1 MPYTPLPSF
10 GAVSVGS
17 SQGTMPTYGTNL
29 RDFSQL
35 LDTNNALH
43 IENYWIHGSG
53 RLVKRK
59 GSTQTFDTTES
70 DTSSLWKEYVN
81 GLEIVGYGAKI
92 RGYDSATGTFTNIKT
107 DFTASNGG
115 FSGVRTGDYFFVT
128 NILDGMW
135 RISRTFTYSQL
146 QASGATQNKFTI
158 TNTSGAIGATI
169 TGVTSGA
176 TANVV
181 SSTGT
186 TTITAV
192 VNTIV
197 GTFVHGESITSGTL
211 VGAALTNINP
221 FTTALRITGATSG
234 ATAIVLEDSDAG
246 ATGTLTLGS
255 ISGTFVNG
263 EVITDTA
270 TPAGRG
276 TLTSAVSFTITAV
289 TAAPKAKYVDFA
301 GNRLIVYNLATDPAA
316 WAYSNADT
324 GTNPPFTDWTSASG
338 FNSPGAGYYRN
349 GKEALTF
356 ALIGDI
362 YFLGFSKGWYAFTIT
377 QTEIGGVSSKYDQT
391 VQTSDL
397 GMRKVLMTDVG
408 LIACGDFGVKR
419 LVSLGQPNIP
429 YSEQWETLTEQLG
442 EDYFDDVNFDSS
454 DIVYDDKRGYI
465 YVACAKG
472 GGTTGNYIL
481 AIKADLA
488 GTETDVKTGAV
499 SFFTGLNPYRFMKKD
514 GDIYFTSS
522 IDGLGINLFEGENDL
537 GVAIYSQYYQE
548 LNFGTVTDSF
558 NLDEFKLKAEL
569 SPATTITLTF
579 DTFDENGYFEET
591 RREYSI
597 TTTNS
602 YTGGGGWGGAP
613 WGSSGWGAGGTASGL
628 VYDAKEAMPKLRNLT
643 RVRVRFESA
652 DTADHILAIFS
663 ARVSITHA
671 TRGVRLAQV

>member
-10 GAVSVGS
+10 GSVSIGS
-17 SQGTMPTYGTNL
+17 SQGTMPLAGTNL

-35 LDTNNALH
+35 LDANNALH

-70 DTSSLWKEYVN
+70 DTISLWKEYVN

-128 NILDGMW
+128 NILDGLW
-135 RISRTFTYSQL
+135 RISRTLAYDGQT
-146 QASGATQNKFTI
+146 
-158 TNTSGAIGATI
+158 
-169 TGVTSGA
+169 
-176 TANVV
+176 
-181 SSTGT
+181 
-186 TTITAV
+186 
-192 VNTIV
+192 VN
-197 GTFVHGESITSGTL
+197 
-211 VGAALTNINP
+211 
-221 FTTALRITGATSG
+221 FTTGKKLTGGTSG
-234 ATAIVLEDSDAG
+234 ATAIVLEDSDSG
-246 ATGTLTLGS
+246 VTGTLTLGS
-255 ISGTFVNG
+255 ISGTFADN
-263 EVITDTA
+263 ETITDTS
-270 TPAGRG
+270 GG
-276 TLTSAVSFTITAV
+276 TAIVNGAVAFSITAV

-301 GNRLIVYNLATDPAA
+301 INRLIVYNLATDPAG

-324 GTNPPFTDWTSASG
+324 GTNPPFTNWTSASG
-338 FNSPGAGYYRN
+338 FNDPGAGYYRN

-362 YFLGFSKGWYAFTIT
+362 HFLGFSKGWHAFTIT
-377 QTEIGGVSSKYDQT
+377 QTEIGGVSSKYDAP

-397 GMRKVLMTDVG
+397 GIRKALMTDVG
-408 LIACGDFGVKR
+408 LIVCGDFGVKR
-419 LVSLGQPNIP
+419 LVSLGQQNVL

-442 EDYFDDVNFDSS
+442 PDYFDDVDFDTS
-454 DIVYDDKRGYI
+454 DIIFDDKRGYI
-465 YVACAKG
+465 YVGCAKG
-472 GGTTGNYIL
+472 GGTTNNYIL

-488 GTETDVKTGAV
+488 GTETEVKTGAT
-499 SFFTGLNPYRFMKKD
+499 SFFSGLNPYRFMKKD
-514 GDIYFTSS
+514 KELYFTSS
-522 IDGLGINLFEGENDL
+522 IDGMAFNLFDGESDA

-548 LNFGTVTDSF
+548 LSFGTVTDSF
-558 NLDEFKLKAEL
+558 NLDEFKFQSEL
-569 SPATTITLTF
+569 SPATTLTLTF
-579 DTFDENGYFEET
+579 DTFDENGYFEAI

-613 WGSSGWGAGGTASGL
+613 WGSSGWGSGGTASGL

-643 RVRVRFESA
+643 RLRVRFESS
-652 DTADHILAIFS
+652 DTADHVLAIFS
-663 ARVSITHA
+663 ARVSVTHP